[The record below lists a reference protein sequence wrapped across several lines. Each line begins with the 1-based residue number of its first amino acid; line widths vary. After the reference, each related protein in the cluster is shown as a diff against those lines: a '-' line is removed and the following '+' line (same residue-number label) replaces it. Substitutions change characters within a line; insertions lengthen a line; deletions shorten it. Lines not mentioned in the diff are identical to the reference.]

1 MGCGSSSVAVP
12 NQAAQPIKAVKE
24 VQVASSVAAPSVVP
38 DAPPSPSKGLVYQA
52 AVDNSSNLFAAI
64 KRGDVSAT
72 KELVSIS
79 GGDAN
84 KLVGM
89 WGSTPLIVALQYG
102 QKEIA
107 ELLLQEN
114 ELGDLNHNN
123 EKGASAL
130 LYACMEGMT
139 DIVRALP
146 SV

>member
-1 MGCGSSSVAVP
+1 MGCGSSST
-12 NQAAQPIKAVKE
+12 AQPDKPVPTIKTAKE
-24 VQVASSVAAPSVVP
+24 VQVASSSAETESPTA
-38 DAPPSPSKGLVYQA
+38 SPSKGLIYQA

-64 KRGDVSAT
+64 KRGDVLAT
-72 KELVSIS
+72 NELVSSS

-107 ELLLQEN
+107 ERLLREE
-114 ELGDLNHNN
+114 ELGDLNHIN
-123 EKGASAL
+123 EKGASSL

-139 DIVRALP
+139 DIVS
-146 SV
+146 SVPYI